1 MTVAKEEQIGLA
13 LSGGGFRASLF
24 HLGGLWR
31 LNEIGKLAEIDTV
44 SSVSAGALVAGVLG
58 TRWNRLEFS
67 RAVAENFT
75 DVIVE
80 PILELCSRNPDVSSA
95 FAGLV
100 VGPNALEKHY
110 EDLLVGEL
118 PQGQLPSYPHFI
130 FNACHLETESNWSFS
145 MAGVDTGEFGIIDA
159 TAASLATVLAASS
172 ALPPALAPVR
182 LQLQPKPF
190 SLGLLTDPN
199 RGHSPKKATLADA
212 GLSDGLGLHAIRHMK
227 HLLVSDG
234 TKSFK
239 REEIPKWEVWTS
251 RITNPM
257 HTALEQNRQLRV
269 GQLVTDI
276 ERHDKEGAFWALKT
290 DHGKRVD
297 ELPFP
302 LSGGWVDYM
311 CAMRTRLAAFTDKEK
326 KRLINRG
333 YIQCDLAVRSS
344 YINDLPES
352 EDLHF
357 PEYGFAQ
364 KPAEKRRNSKRFRR
378 RLEYRRIRTR
388 RRPGEA

>member
-1 MTVAKEEQIGLA
+1 
-13 LSGGGFRASLF
+13 
-24 HLGGLWR
+24 
-31 LNEIGKLAEIDTV
+31 
-44 SSVSAGALVAGVLG
+44 
-58 TRWNRLEFS
+58 
-67 RAVAENFT
+67 
-75 DVIVE
+75 
-80 PILELCSRNPDVSSA
+80 
-95 FAGLV
+95 
-100 VGPNALEKHY
+100 
-110 EDLLVGEL
+110 
-118 PQGQLPSYPHFI
+118 
-130 FNACHLETESNWSFS
+130 
-145 MAGVDTGEFGIIDA
+145 
-159 TAASLATVLAASS
+159 
-172 ALPPALAPVR
+172 
-182 LQLQPKPF
+182 
-190 SLGLLTDPN
+190 
-199 RGHSPKKATLADA
+199 
-212 GLSDGLGLHAIRHMK
+212 MK

-239 REEIPKWEVWTS
+239 REDIPKWEVWIS

-269 GQLVTDI
+269 DQLVTDI

-290 DHGKRVD
+290 DPGKRVD

-311 CAMRTRLAAFTDKEK
+311 CGMRTRLAAFTDKEK
-326 KRLINRG
+326 RLINWG

-344 YINDLPES
+344 YINDLTES

-378 RLEYRRIRTR
+378 RLEYRRIRTG